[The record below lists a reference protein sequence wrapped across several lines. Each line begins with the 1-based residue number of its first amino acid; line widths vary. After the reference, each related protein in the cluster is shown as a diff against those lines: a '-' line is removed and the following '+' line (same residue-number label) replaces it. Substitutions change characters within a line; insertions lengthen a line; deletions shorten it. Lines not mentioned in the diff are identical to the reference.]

1 MAYQTKEL
9 NEALDN
15 LRNLAIKNMS
25 TSSEFGIDFFGD
37 LDKIYDVD
45 IFLSRKPGMK
55 SSCQLM
61 AFGNNTDEA
70 SKRISIMTI
79 LSSFLNTLLD
89 TKTFTIEELKEVL
102 NSVLTVYGEL
112 NGTDDEI
119 RIKNITEKFDSIKLY
134 DTSFPTN
141 CIHTISLYCIN
152 HDGFIGTNYG
162 NVTLGDLMRIT
173 YEDYN
178 YMRNVGDKKI
188 SYADKYRRELANL
201 YNLTQRLDGSYIDK
215 IES

>member
-15 LRNLAIKNMS
+15 LRNIAIKNMS
-25 TSSEFGIDFFGD
+25 NSSEFGIDFFGD

-45 IFLSRKPGMK
+45 IFLFRKPGMK

-70 SKRISIMTI
+70 SKKISIMTI

-102 NSVLTVYGEL
+102 NSVLTVYNEL
-112 NGTDDEI
+112 NGTEDEV
-119 RIKNITEKFDSIKLY
+119 RIKNITEKFDSIKLFN
-134 DTSFPTN
+134 TSFPTN

-152 HDGFIGTNYG
+152 NDGFIGTNYG

-178 YMRNVGDKKI
+178 NMKNVGDKKI
-188 SYADKYRRELANL
+188 SYADEYRRELANL